1 MLRTYRHLVRA
12 HRLPVTWNKRGIA
25 REELFGGLNELL
37 S

>member
-1 MLRTYRHLVRA
+1 MLRTDRHLVWA
-12 HRLPVTWNKRGIA
+12 HRLPVTWIDRGIA